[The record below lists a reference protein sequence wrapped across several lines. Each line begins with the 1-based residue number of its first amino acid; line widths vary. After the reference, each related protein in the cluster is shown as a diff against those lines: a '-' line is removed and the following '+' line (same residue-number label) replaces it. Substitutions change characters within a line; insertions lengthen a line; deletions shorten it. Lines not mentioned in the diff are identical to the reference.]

1 MVKIHILRL
10 YTANLTR
17 TSKDDSL
24 ADCPSSKSE
33 PNLMDLAAPAFR
45 LLLGRISL
53 TKPSKFLEL
62 MCSSKTFKSK
72 DLEIKYLFIFLYFSH
87 TSSNRPSNCTK
98 LFTKK
103 IDQSSREET
112 GVDKRNEKPSPK
124 IKIQFP
130 GPTSRSRFRQRSLNL
145 PLLPKTT
152 KSWNNKPIPI

>member
-17 TSKDDSL
+17 TSKDDSP
-24 ADCPSSKSE
+24 ADCPSSRSE
-33 PNLMDLAAPAFR
+33 PNSMDLAAPAFR
-45 LLLGRISL
+45 LSLGRISS
-53 TKPSKFLEL
+53 TKPSKFLES

-152 KSWNNKPIPI
+152 KS